1 MVYEISR
8 RKFTQSELTLTLFH
22 LHGHRVQNPD
32 YIDCSYRCICWEKNR
47 YLLDKST
54 KKTPHQYQR
63 KGFILNTWR
72 RNSSWGGN
80 PRHGGRRSGPS
91 SDCCCLCRSVTVE
104 TKTRPH
110 RDTAHFSACLQNCF
124 LNKHFV
130 IIYSTND
137 MCAFA

>member
-54 KKTPHQYQR
+54 KKPHTNIKEKASYWTPEGETRAEAVTQD
-63 KGFILNTWR
+63 TAAAD
-72 RNSSWGGN
+72 
-80 PRHGGRRSGPS
+80 